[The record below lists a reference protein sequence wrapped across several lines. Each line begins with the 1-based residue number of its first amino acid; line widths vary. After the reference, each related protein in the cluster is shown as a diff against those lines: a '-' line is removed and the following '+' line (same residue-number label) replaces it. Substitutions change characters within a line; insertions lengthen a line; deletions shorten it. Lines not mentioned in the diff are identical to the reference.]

1 MAKRGVGLSRRTR
14 LAVLLAVW
22 LGVATSGVAA
32 ADLDGSPGPAYQL
45 SWQLDLPVL
54 LISGGLATSYL
65 VVGEKAPPFCA
76 PVCDRANVNA
86 FDRWAAGDYN
96 TTWQTVGDVTTG
108 VILVALPLSLFIGES
123 WRPALNDLVVVS
135 EALLTSSAIQVMS
148 SYAVG
153 RPRPRVYGQTA
164 PLDQRTNGNAARSF
178 FSGHVAN
185 GMAATFATVEAL
197 SRLRHPTLAL
207 VTLIVGVTGT
217 ALIGV
222 ARVGAGGHFPSDVL
236 IGAAVGSG
244 VGIAIPALHG
254 VGMRVAPMAVSE
266 GRGLSLTA
274 SF

>member
-1 MAKRGVGLSRRTR
+1 MTKRGLGLWRWTR
-14 LAVLLAVW
+14 LAAVSVVLGA
-22 LGVATSGVAA
+22 APRGVAA
-32 ADLDGSPGPAYQL
+32 ADLAASPGPAYPL
-45 SWQLDLPVL
+45 SWQLDLPIL
-54 LISGGLATSYL
+54 LISGGLAASYL
-65 VVGEKAPPFCA
+65 VLDEQAPPFCA
-76 PVCDRANVNA
+76 PVCDRAHANA
-86 FDRWAAGDYN
+86 FDRRAAGNYN

-108 VILVALPLSLFIGES
+108 VTLVALPLSLFVGES
-123 WRPALNDLVVVS
+123 WRPALSDLVVVS
-135 EALLTSSAIQVMS
+135 EALLTSSAIQVIT
-148 SYAVG
+148 SYAVN
-153 RPRPRVYGQTA
+153 RPRPRVYGETA
-164 PLDQRTNGNAARSF
+164 PLDQRTDANAARSF

-254 VGMRVAPMAVSE
+254 VGMRVAPLTGNEAH
-266 GRGLSLTA
+266 GLSLTTT
-274 SF
+274 F